1 MSADTDQFYEAMAMH
16 LVQVATDNFEEKDI
30 GLMVQ
35 GDLIHLEFRALDGEL
50 LLKVVGKDSEEVA
63 NQLLLACFHNLSIEH
78 LGALHL
84 KPLNSS
90 LQSQT
95 GKK

>member
-1 MSADTDQFYEAMAMH
+1 MSQDTDQFLEAMALQ
-16 LVQVATDNFEEKDI
+16 LVAIATDNFEEKDVVLHKQG
-30 GLMVQ
+30 GLA
-35 GDLIHLEFRALDGEL
+35 HLDFRALDGEV
-50 LLKVVGKDSEEVA
+50 LLKVVGKDSKELAE
-63 NQLLLACFHNLSIEH
+63 QLLLACFHNLSIEH

-90 LQSQT
+90 LQSQS